1 MLALSSLTWAHKKLP
16 YPETLSGHDA
26 VKLKAL
32 YLARP
37 SASILTPLLPGLY
50 IVASSSVLKLE
61 VYLFLLVVLQL
72 LLLLLM
78 FFGYCHNSRV
88 AAANICCSKVNVC
101 CCIAVLAAANVHF
114 VATTTTLL
122 QPPLPPQKK
131 NGGSF
136 TLTKSTLNCH

>member
-37 SASILTPLLPGLY
+37 SARILTPLLPGLY
-50 IVASSSVLKLE
+50 IVASSSVLKPE

-72 LLLLLM
+72 LLLLLL
-78 FFGYCHNSRV
+78 FFWLLPQFES
-88 AAANICCSKVNVC
+88 CSCKY
-101 CCIAVLAAANVHF
+101 
-114 VATTTTLL
+114 LL
-122 QPPLPPQKK
+122 L
-131 NGGSF
+131 
-136 TLTKSTLNCH
+136 KSERLLLHRC